1 MAQVDVES
9 TFDSYLERF
18 RALLEPQTWQRLF
31 MDLSKNDA
39 LALLRL
45 HRVSETRMSDLADYL
60 GVPLNTATG
69 VVTRLARRGLV
80 DRQHSADDKRVV
92 VVALSARGRTAVAGA
107 VREVISVAQ
116 RVLEDLSE
124 EQVGLLLG
132 VVDKVLEVL
141 TDDARPDVP
150 RRATRRIAID

>member
-18 RALLEPQTWQRLF
+18 RVLLAPQTWQKLV

-60 GVPLNTATG
+60 AVPLNTATG
-69 VVTRLARRGLV
+69 VVTRLERRGLV
-80 DRQHSADDKRVV
+80 DRRHSADDKRVV
-92 VVALSARGRTAVAGA
+92 VVALSAAGRTAVAGA
-107 VREVISVAQ
+107 IREGISVAQ
-116 RVLEDLSE
+116 RVFEDLSE

-132 VVDKVLEVL
+132 VVDRVLEVL
-141 TDDARPDVP
+141 TADARDAAP
-150 RRATRRIAID
+150 RRTTRRIAID